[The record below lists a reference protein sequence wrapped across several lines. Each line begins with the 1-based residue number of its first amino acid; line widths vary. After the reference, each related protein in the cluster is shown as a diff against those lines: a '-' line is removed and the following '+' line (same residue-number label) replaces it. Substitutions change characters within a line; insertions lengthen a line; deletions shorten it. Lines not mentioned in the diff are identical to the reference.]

1 MRTSLCLSL
10 DYSFRPELEVQLRE
24 HCHKVRVTEKLS
36 GAHLVFPS
44 ESSLAVRAYYPA
56 DLDALRAKIAAD
68 VEGDQDVGGL
78 APFSTKFRNAMVVVV
93 LPEDRTTEEDS
104 ESSVLQ
110 HMQHLL
116 ETADPSSD
124 NPSTRFVVVR
134 STEQAIEALTAVAD
148 SLRPSGTSLKVQ
160 YLKRQEKELDPF
172 NSTGPALGAWLQTD
186 HGIEQADKELVLS
199 HVSNV
204 DSLIGNDMDGIPC
217 DTRVKHLLRRLFVL
231 MPESADV
238 ASVTPSSI
246 APDAS
251 PAVLE
256 DPVVPTTTFISGQN
270 HYAVDPFQ
278 SFAAP
283 TDHRHQSMA
292 AFPATAHNMICFQQ
306 TQIPSAYVV
315 RAPSSH
321 QLASALL
328 VHSGSSVAYGAP
340 QASSSSRHCEV
351 VVGGGRYVGLDP
363 PHGGRTVVHRTV
375 ARTTQGS
382 AAAASM
388 PLPATVHPRGGVVV
402 VGGADGDGAGTLA
415 TPRRGY
421 NHFAQ
426 AYAAG
431 PWRG

>member
-1 MRTSLCLSL
+1 MRTSLPLL
-10 DYSFRPELEVQLRE
+10 GLLPELEVRLRE

-68 VEGDQDVGGL
+68 VEGNEDVDGL

-124 NPSTRFVVVR
+124 NPSTRFMVVR
-134 STEQAIEALTAVAD
+134 STQQAIEALTAVAD

-160 YLKRQEKELDPF
+160 YLKRQEQELDPF
-172 NSTGPALGAWLQTD
+172 NSTGPGLGAWLQTD

-217 DTRVKHLLRRLFVL
+217 DTRVKHLLRSLFVL

-256 DPVVPTTTFISGQN
+256 DPVVPTTTFFSGQN

-283 TDHRHQSMA
+283 ADHRHQSMA

-315 RAPSSH
+315 RAPTSH
-321 QLASALL
+321 LQASALL
-328 VHSGSSVAYGAP
+328 VHPGSSVAYGAP
-340 QASSSSRHCEV
+340 QASSVSRHCEV
-351 VVGGGRYVGLDP
+351 GGGGRNVGLDP
-363 PHGGRTVVHRTV
+363 PRGGSSVVHRTV

-388 PLPATVHPRGGVVV
+388 PLPATVHPHGGVVV
-402 VGGADGDGAGTLA
+402 VGGGGGDGGGTLA

-426 AYAAG
+426 AYSAD